1 MNGKII
7 DYVEKENFLI
17 VQNIGS
23 GQKYFN
29 ILE

>member
-7 DYVEKENFLI
+7 DYIEKENFLI

-23 GQKYFN
+23 GYKYFH
-29 ILE
+29 IIK